1 MTTASP
7 RPSGQAFFSSSVA
20 AFMTV
25 DPASVIGELSSR
37 HVAFHASA
45 EAEQIRAWE
54 REVDILKTVLE
65 PFAQPGWSVLLEAPL
80 LRLGKRL
87 DTVIL
92 GPGLV
97 IVIEFKTGSASYGAA
112 DRLQTERYAQ
122 SLRDFHEV
130 SQARRII
137 PILCAEHAPATPL
150 DLAFTDGV
158 SELMLV
164 NATTL
169 GEALKLAAT
178 AADASAETVDARGF
192 ALSAYRPT
200 PTIVEAAQALY
211 AGHEIADIGRGDAAD
226 AELQAAGARLQQI
239 AADAEAKRAKVICFV
254 TGAPGAGKTLL
265 GLDLALKSR
274 SGTRPAALLSG
285 NRPLVHVLTE
295 SLAADQAKRTGGSKA
310 TARYEADAA
319 IQNLLAYLKEH
330 TDGPPPPEHVIVFD
344 EAQRAWDETV
354 GQELMGRPNS
364 EPELFLN
371 ILDRLEWSCL
381 VCLVGPGQEINR
393 GEGGLPLWGEALARA
408 AARGRRWTVIAA
420 PQALDG
426 GPDVAGQGL
435 LAGGDLDADQI
446 QREPQLHLANA
457 IRAYRNPLHG
467 KWVAALL
474 TGDLEAARSIAS
486 EMPEAPAYLTRDLG
500 TAKGWLKQ
508 RRRGGRSV
516 GMLTSSGAVRLIGDG
531 VPPSPRSNEM
541 GPIGHWFLKPWQDFR
556 SSGALETPMSEFGC
570 QGLEL
575 DYIALCW
582 GGDLIWTD
590 TGWTPR
596 MMRAPRWQMVHAAE
610 KQRFRL
616 NGYRVLL
623 TRGRAGSVIYVPP
636 GEADDPTRSPR
647 EADAV
652 AQALLAA
659 GCVAL

>member
-1 MTTASP
+1 MLHKPATAATNSNP
-7 RPSGQAFFSSSVA
+7 ASRAFYSNTVTAFLGSDPSSV
-20 AFMTV
+20 V
-25 DPASVIGELSSR
+25 GQLSSP

-45 EAEQIRAWE
+45 EADQIRAWE
-54 REVDILKTVLE
+54 REIEILTEALA
-65 PFAQPGWSVLLEAPL
+65 PFAQQGWSILLEVPL

-87 DTVIL
+87 DAVLL

-97 IVIEFKTGSASYGAA
+97 IVIEFKTGAAAYAAA

-137 PILCAEHAPATPL
+137 PILCAELAPASSL
-150 DLAFTDGV
+150 ALAFTDKV
-158 SELMLV
+158 ADLIMT
-164 NATTL
+164 NAVTL
-169 GEALKLAAT
+169 GAALSL
-178 AADASAETVDARGF
+178 AETVSDRSAAPIDALAF

-226 AELQAAGARLQQI
+226 AELQAAGQRLQKI
-239 AADAEAKRAKVICFV
+239 AADAEAQSEKVICFV

-274 SGTRPAALLSG
+274 SGTQPAALLSG
-285 NRPLVHVLTE
+285 NRRLVHVLTE
-295 SLAADQAKRTGGSKA
+295 SLAADQARRTGSTKS

-371 ILDRLEWSCL
+371 ILDRLDWSCL
-381 VCLVGPGQEINR
+381 VCLLGPGQEINR

-408 AARGRRWTVIAA
+408 VANGQKWKIIAA

-426 GPDVAGQGL
+426 GPDVAGDGL
-435 LAGGDLDADQI
+435 LAGGDLDPNQVI
-446 QREPQLHLANA
+446 REPRLHLANA

-474 TGDLEAARSIAS
+474 NGEIEAAKCIAD
-486 EMPEAPAYLTRDLG
+486 EMPEPPAYLTRDLD
-500 TAKGWLKQ
+500 TAKDWLRQ

-516 GMLTSSGAVRLIGDG
+516 GMLNSSGAVRLVGDG
-531 VPPSPRSNEM
+531 IPPTPRSNEL
-541 GPIGHWFLKPWQDFR
+541 GPIGH
-556 SSGALETPMSEFGC
+556 
-570 QGLEL
+570 
-575 DYIALCW
+575 
-582 GGDLIWTD
+582 
-590 TGWTPR
+590 
-596 MMRAPRWQMVHAAE
+596 
-610 KQRFRL
+610 
-616 NGYRVLL
+616 
-623 TRGRAGSVIYVPP
+623 
-636 GEADDPTRSPR
+636 
-647 EADAV
+647 
-652 AQALLAA
+652 
-659 GCVAL
+659 